1 MSRAG
6 LFTQCDCFR
15 ICYILPNQK
24 IFRKHISQL
33 FLNIIVFIIDKMAAR
48 AAAGRSLETLI
59 KVKKY
64 QVCKKAALN
73 FKFFVTEIFGIYL
86 VYF

>member
-6 LFTQCDCFR
+6 RFTQCDCFR

-48 AAAGRSLETLI
+48 AAAGRSLETPDQSEEVSSMQKSSI
-59 KVKKY
+59 K
-64 QVCKKAALN
+64 
-73 FKFFVTEIFGIYL
+73 F
-86 VYF
+86 